1 MKMPGRKTQWAFR
14 DTGMRRHLKKRE
26 LRAEDKQWRAEG
38 AELVCCVEECSF
50 PDCDCE
56 ELD

>member
-1 MKMPGRKTQWAFR
+1 MPGRKTQWAFR